1 MHQLFRL
8 VLGQKDL
15 SRAGDLFSL
24 DDSEIEDSLTEALE
38 QITIISSSSDY
49 QTNNNDQAVVE
60 ICITRITTAIRETE
74 SIEKHAKALV
84 GLWDSCLEHNLRP
97 FGKDEDT
104 PHAKIASDI
113 MSCILQNYNRPPV
126 MALAIPIA
134 VKFLHRGNKELC
146 RNMSNYLS
154 LAAITKADLLADH
167 TEVIVKSILQGNTM
181 LLRVLPAV
189 YEKQPQ
195 PINRHLTELLALMS
209 QLEQPE
215 QYHLLR
221 LLHVAAKKKQLEV
234 VQKCIPFLIG
244 HLKDSTHNDITLNI
258 LIEIAGYEPVA
269 LNGFLPMLKE
279 VGERFPYLIGQM
291 ARIYGAVGHVD
302 EERARSCLTYLVSQ
316 LANMEHSFH
325 HILLLEIKGITDTFS
340 SILGPQSRDI
350 FRMSNSFTAIA
361 KLLTRQLEN
370 AKAGSGRGKIS
381 TEIEFPEKLEETKL
395 IVAENEDHEKLQVKI
410 QAFEDKINAESNT
423 PGSIRRYSLGQVSKE
438 ERKNIRFNRSKSL
451 ALHTMLTK
459 GVGSDDGEDENR
471 GDIPASISLSEID
484 PLSQGNDKLPFKTDT
499 DRSQLGESS
508 VSYPNIIHK
517 DSENLPETVKENFQE
532 ETPETTASPVEY
544 QDKLYLHL
552 KQNLSKV
559 KAYAMEIGKKIPVP
573 DQCTI
578 EDTVRSC
585 VAKLFFTCSLKG
597 HYCLYSKSSFILISQ
612 EPQPW
617 IQIMFLFQQSLFPEP
632 LSIQSHSVQFLR
644 ALWEKTQAGGAHS
657 FETAM
662 MESTFPQQKDLDQV
676 QLHLEEVRFFDVFG
690 FSETAGAWQCFMC
703 NNPEKATVVNQDGQ
717 PLIEGK
723 LKEKQIRWKFIKRW
737 KTRYFTLAGNQLLF
751 QKGKSKDDPDD
762 CPIEL
767 SKVQSVKAV
776 AKKRRDRSLPRAFE
790 IFTDNKTYVFKAK
803 DEKNAEEWLQCINVA
818 VAQAKERESREV
830 TTYL

>member
-1 MHQLFRL
+1 M
-8 VLGQKDL
+8 
-15 SRAGDLFSL
+15 
-24 DDSEIEDSLTEALE
+24 
-38 QITIISSSSDY
+38 DY

-167 TEVIVKSILQGNTM
+167 TEVIVKSILQGNTV

-244 HLKDSTHNDITLNI
+244 HLKDSTHNDIILNI

-279 VGERFPYLIGQM
+279 IGERFPYLTGQM

-325 HILLLEIKGITDTFS
+325 HILLLEIKSITDTFS

-370 AKAGSGRGKIS
+370 TKAGSARRKIS

-395 IVAENEDHEKLQVKI
+395 IVTENADLEKLQVKI

-484 PLSQGNDKLPFKTDT
+484 PLGQGNDKLPFKTDT
-499 DRSQLGESS
+499 ERSQLGESS
-508 VSYPNIIHK
+508 VSYPNIIHI

-532 ETPETTASPVEY
+532 ETPETTASPIEY

-552 KQNLSKV
+552 KKNLSKV
-559 KAYAMEIGKKIPVP
+559 KAYALEIGKKIPVP

-723 LKEKQIRWKFIKRW
+723 LKEKQVRWKFIKRW